1 MIGTAPLR
9 FLALVVGGW
18 IGLRLVA
25 LAPGW
30 WPPPSPDAS
39 PAPAPSGL
47 PQASASREA
56 LPAPAEAVGVSTP
69 APFDLPATP
78 AGIARA
84 TTPPLAARA
93 VAEPSLVQVFL
104 PAQVR
109 QPYPPIR
116 APAVPPPPG
125 FLAEPPLAAGL
136 QLSPPRSA
144 VPSRW
149 SASAWLFFRRGEGG
163 ADLAPGG
170 TLGGSQAG
178 ARLTYRINRD
188 PRRPLALSARAYVP
202 LDRPE
207 GAEAALG
214 VDWRPVAGLQVH
226 LLAERRQ
233 RIGREGRSD
242 FALSLYAGGEQRL
255 LADRLHI
262 EAYGQAGLVG
272 LKERDPF
279 ADGSLRA
286 SLRAG
291 PAQAGVGLWGG
302 AQPGAARL
310 DVGPQASARM
320 TARGVGL
327 RASAEWRFRIAGDAA
342 PGSGPAFTLTA
353 GF

>member
-1 MIGTAPLR
+1 
-9 FLALVVGGW
+9 
-18 IGLRLVA
+18 
-25 LAPGW
+25 
-30 WPPPSPDAS
+30 
-39 PAPAPSGL
+39 
-47 PQASASREA
+47 
-56 LPAPAEAVGVSTP
+56 
-69 APFDLPATP
+69 
-78 AGIARA
+78 
-84 TTPPLAARA
+84 
-93 VAEPSLVQVFL
+93 
-104 PAQVR
+104 
-109 QPYPPIR
+109 
-116 APAVPPPPG
+116 
-125 FLAEPPLAAGL
+125 
-136 QLSPPRSA
+136 
-144 VPSRW
+144 
-149 SASAWLFFRRGEGG
+149 LFFRRGEGG